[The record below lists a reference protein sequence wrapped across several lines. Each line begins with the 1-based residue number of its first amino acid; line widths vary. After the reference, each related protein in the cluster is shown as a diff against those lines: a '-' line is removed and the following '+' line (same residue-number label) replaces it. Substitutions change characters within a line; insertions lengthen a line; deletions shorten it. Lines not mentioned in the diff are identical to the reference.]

1 MPLPFPSPGID
12 RDAKSRR
19 SSGSSILVGLLLCLM
34 GLIESRL
41 GSAEGAEPARGVAEL
56 VASSTPPSVEVKRRG
71 SDRWDAKM
79 VQTNYPTGPDLDVGD
94 SLRTL
99 ARSWAKLRMTGT
111 TPPRESPDT
120 STIHLRESTTVS
132 FEPPD
137 EGRTWLRL
145 NKGIFSFFHRGPPR
159 KVGVRTD
166 TASLLV
172 WGTEFTVAVI
182 DEQGTTEVDLIDG
195 EIELRSATEAIR
207 LKNGERVR
215 IAPGKPLDRTPRLE
229 VNATL
234 QWLFYYPAVL
244 DLDELPW
251 PGPIPPEL
259 EPSIA
264 AYRSGNIPQALARY
278 PGGRRPTTSAES
290 LYLAGVLL
298 AAGGVEESL
307 KVMEAAALPR
317 APDAVEHRLAHAL
330 KQLIAAVKLAPLAPE
345 PNPQTASEHLAQ
357 SYALQASSS
366 SAEDRREPLQRALTA
381 AREAVHRSPH
391 FAFAWIRV
399 AELEFSFGRI
409 PAARAALAQ
418 GLALAPQQA
427 QAWSLSGYLEAA
439 ERRHEPARTAFQRA
453 LELDGRL
460 GNAWLGR
467 GLCHLAAQRT
477 QAGLADLEIAAA
489 CEPHRSFLRS
499 YLAKAFQLA
508 GDRPHA
514 RHELQL
520 AKALDPNDPTPY
532 LYSALLLEQEG
543 RFNEAIRELK
553 RSQAR
558 NANRQVFR
566 SSFLLEQD
574 RAVRSANLARMY
586 REAGWE
592 SVGLREASQAVVTDP
607 ANYSAHLFLAESY
620 DAWRDPNRI
629 NLRYE
634 TPALIEYLIANLL
647 APVGAG
653 PLSPHITQQEYSR
666 LFEQPHL
673 GLSSRTDYSSRG
685 DWSETAT
692 HHGVFQRSSYAIET
706 TKLVR
711 RGDRPNADLDQWDL
725 TVRLKQALNARDTL
739 YLESQY
745 TTIDSGDTRQ
755 LYDPA
760 DAHLGLRVRERQE
773 PIALLG
779 YHREWSPER
788 HSLLLLGW
796 LHDELTVQDPRQAG
810 WFVHTNSNRGW
821 NVWITNRLSQT
832 YRSQLGIYQAEAQHL
847 INTSENDFL
856 VGARL
861 QTGRLEAFN
870 NHQVA
875 DFVTP
880 LRAGTVRQINFVD
893 GLPTQDGSGL
903 ALRAGLYAYDQF
915 PLHESLRLVGGLS
928 YDHLAFPGNFRFAP
942 LNAARTTRSALSPKA
957 GLLWE
962 PDSHSSVRLA
972 YSRLLSGFG
981 LDQSI
986 GLEPTQIAG
995 INQAYRS
1002 LIPESLEAAN
1012 AGSRMEISGLELER
1026 ALNRDTHLALWGN
1039 WRRARVQRDIG
1050 AYDLS
1055 QQPYHGTNLS
1065 ERLRFEEQSAGVD
1078 LHRLLGQEFSVATS
1092 YQFGSARLRNIYAA
1106 IPYEYFQSSQLQQLT
1121 LAGHFHHPSGLFV
1134 SALAWWDHQNPTVGP
1149 TEDFWQF
1156 DVYAGYRFPRRRA
1169 EIRLGLLNLT
1179 DQNYRLDPLN
1189 NWIERPRERTFSAR
1203 FQFQF

>member
-1 MPLPFPSPGID
+1 MVLALIGVVG
-12 RDAKSRR
+12 
-19 SSGSSILVGLLLCLM
+19 SG
-34 GLIESRL
+34 L
-41 GSAEGAEPARGVAEL
+41 GSAEGAEPARGVADL
-56 VASSTPPSVEVKRRG
+56 VSASAPPSVEVRRRG
-71 SDRWDAKM
+71 SDRWDAKF
-79 VQTNYPTGPDLDVGD
+79 VPTNHSTGPDLDVGD

-111 TPPRESPDT
+111 TSPGDSPES

-159 KVGVRTD
+159 RVGVRTD

-172 WGTEFTVAVI
+172 WGTEFTVSVT
-182 DEQGTTEVDLIDG
+182 DEQGTTEVELIDG

-229 VNATL
+229 VNAAL
-234 QWLFYYPAVL
+234 QWLFYYPAIL

-259 EPSIA
+259 EPSIV

-278 PGGRRPTTSAES
+278 PAGRRPTTSAES
-290 LYLAGVLL
+290 LYLAGALL
-298 AAGGVEESL
+298 AAGGVDESL
-307 KVMEAAALPR
+307 DVMGTAVLPL
-317 APDAVEHRLAHAL
+317 APDAVEARLGKAL
-330 KQLIAAVKLAPLAPE
+330 KRLIAAVKLAPLAPE

-366 SAEDRREPLQRALTA
+366 SAEDRPELLERALAA
-381 AREAVHRSPH
+381 AREAVRRSPH

-409 PAARAALAQ
+409 PAARAALTQ

-427 QAWSLSGYLEAA
+427 QGWSLRGYLEAA
-439 ERRHEPARTAFQRA
+439 ERRYGPARAAFQRA

-467 GLCHLAAQRT
+467 GLCQLAIGQT
-477 QAGLADLEIAAA
+477 QAGLADLEMAAA

-508 GDRPHA
+508 GDTAHA

-520 AKALDPNDPTPY
+520 AKALDPHDPTPY
-532 LYSALLLEQEG
+532 LYASLLLEQEG

-553 RSQAR
+553 QSQAR
-558 NANRQVFR
+558 NANRQVYR

-574 RAVRSANLARMY
+574 QAVRSANLARMY

-592 SVGLREASQAVVTDP
+592 RVGLREASRAVAADP

-620 DAWRDPNRI
+620 DAWRDPNRV

-666 LFEQPHL
+666 LFDQPHL

-685 DWSETAT
+685 DWSETAA
-692 HHGVFQRSSYAIET
+692 HQGILQQSSYAIET
-706 TKLVR
+706 TKLTR
-711 RGDRPNADLDQWDL
+711 RGDRPNADLDLWEV
-725 TVRLKQALNARDTL
+725 TVRLKQALSARDTL

-745 TTIDSGDTRQ
+745 ATIESGDTRS

-760 DAHLGLRVRERQE
+760 TLHSRLRVREQQE

-788 HSLLLLGW
+788 HSLFLLGW
-796 LHDELTVQDPRQAG
+796 LQDELTVQDPRQAG

-821 NVWITNRLSQT
+821 NVQVTNRLSQA

-870 NHQVA
+870 LHQVA

-893 GLPTQDGSGL
+893 GLPSQDGSGL

-915 PLHESLRLVGGLS
+915 QIQDSLRLVGGLS
-928 YDHLAFPGNFRFAP
+928 YDHLAFPHNFRFAP
-942 LNAARTTRSALSPKA
+942 LNATRTTHSALSPKA

-962 PDSHSSVRLA
+962 PDPHSTVRLA

-1026 ALNRDTHLALWGN
+1026 ALSRDTHLAVWGN
-1039 WRRARVQRDIG
+1039 WRRARVQRDLG

-1065 ERLRFEEQSAGVD
+1065 ERLRFEEQSAGLDV
-1078 LHRLLGQEFSVATS
+1078 HHLLGQEFSVAAS
-1092 YQFGSARLRNIYAA
+1092 YQFGAARLRRIYAA
-1106 IPYEYFQSSQLQQLT
+1106 VPSENLHSSYLQQLS
-1121 LAGHFHHPSGLFV
+1121 LAGHLHHPFGFFA
-1134 SALAWWDHQNPTVGP
+1134 SALAGWNQQNPSAGP
-1149 TEDFWQF
+1149 TEGFWQF
-1156 DVYAGYRFPRRRA
+1156 DLYAGFRFPRRRA
-1169 EIRLGLLNLT
+1169 EIRLGLLNLG
-1179 DQNYRLDPLN
+1179 DQSYRLDPLN
-1189 NWIERPRERTFSAR
+1189 DWVERPRERTFTAR